1 MHNEQ
6 QQSIASHACRLP
18 TRLPIHGSFQHLQ
31 LEWVFEYNS
40 GRIEVDAMLPQV
52 DRVLRFV
59 PIKTHAYTSAK
70 SRIHILVYTKLRP
83 NVDS

>member
-1 MHNEQ
+1 MPVVCQRDSPFTVRSNT
-6 QQSIASHACRLP
+6 CNWN
-18 TRLPIHGSFQHLQ
+18 GSS
-31 LEWVFEYNS
+31 EYNS